1 MSGPAGRARV
11 LHAQL
16 HLLDRQVV
24 HDHDGRLVCKVD
36 DLELAFDDEGRPYV
50 TAILMGPLALG
61 PRVGG
66 VLGRLMAGAAR
77 LFGAGGEQAP
87 PRIPMANVSHISS
100 AVHVGGELE
109 RPALERW
116 VRRRLIEP
124 IPGAR
129 HENE

>member
-1 MSGPAGRARV
+1 MSGPARV

-16 HLLDRQVV
+16 HLLDRQLV
-24 HDHDGRLVCKVD
+24 HDGDGRLVGKVD
-36 DLELAFDDEGRPYV
+36 DLELDFDEQGRPYV

-77 LFGAGGEQAP
+77 LLGAQAP
-87 PRIPMANVSHISS
+87 PRVPMADVSRVAS
-100 AVHVGGELE
+100 AVHVAGDLE
-109 RPALERW
+109 PAALERW
-116 VRRRLIEP
+116 VREHVVRP

-129 HENE
+129 HESE